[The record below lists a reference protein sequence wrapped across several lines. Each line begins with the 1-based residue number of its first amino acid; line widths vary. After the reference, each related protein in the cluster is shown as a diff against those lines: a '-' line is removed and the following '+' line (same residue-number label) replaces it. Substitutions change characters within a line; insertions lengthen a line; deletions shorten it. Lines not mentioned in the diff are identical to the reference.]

1 MEICL
6 LVYVNLI
13 YIENCLIFFN
23 LKFVFK
29 DLYRV
34 EFIREEGILKNF
46 REKLKWNNVFVDVK
60 YYEGCE

>member
-46 REKLKWNNVFVDVK
+46 REKLKWKNVFVDVK